1 MSKRL
6 FLFRHGKS
14 DWDAPFATDRE
25 RPLSLRGE
33 RDAQNMGML
42 LAASGTRLPTLV
54 VCSTALR
61 ARATLD
67 LALRAGDGWS
77 PEVRYSDALYE
88 ATETA
93 VLEEVRSLPQ
103 EHDRV
108 MLVGHEP
115 TWSRLVALL
124 CGGGRVRMPT
134 AAMARLDL
142 GVARWQEAA
151 AGGAELVWLFQP
163 AFFRKFRYSD
173 RRR

>member
-1 MSKRL
+1 MSKKL

-14 DWDAPFATDRE
+14 DWDAPFTSDHE

-42 LAASGTRLPTLV
+42 LTASGTPLPELV

-67 LALRAGDGWS
+67 LALRAGQWS
-77 PEVRYSDALYE
+77 PEVVMSDALYE
-88 ATETA
+88 ASI
-93 VLEEVRSLPQ
+93 EEVAALVRDLPAGKS
-103 EHDRV
+103 RV

-115 TWSRLVALL
+115 TWSGLVRHFT
-124 CGGGRVRMPT
+124 GGRVRMPT
-134 AAMARLDL
+134 AAMARIDF
-142 GVARWQEAA
+142 GVSSWPALV
-151 AGGAELVWLFQP
+151 AGEGELVWLHQP
-163 AFFRKFRYSD
+163 KFFRKFRYAE